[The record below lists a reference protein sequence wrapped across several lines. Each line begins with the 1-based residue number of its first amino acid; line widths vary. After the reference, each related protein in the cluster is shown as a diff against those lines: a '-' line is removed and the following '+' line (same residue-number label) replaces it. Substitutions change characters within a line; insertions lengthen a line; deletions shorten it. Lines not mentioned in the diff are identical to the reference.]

1 MTKIILILHINIKF
15 YFIFTQKSW
24 KMNRIKSV
32 LKEQGRSQMWLSEK
46 LGKSY
51 VMVTNYCNNKTQP
64 SIETLNEIAEI
75 LDVDVRFLLESNKES
90 KIVTSN
96 GY

>member
-1 MTKIILILHINIKF
+1 
-15 YFIFTQKSW
+15 
-24 KMNRIKSV
+24 MNRVKTV

-75 LDVDVRFLLESNKES
+75 LDVDVRFLLVSNKVS
-90 KIVTSN
+90 NTIVN
-96 GY
+96 G